1 MKDYSI
7 MLATL
12 LLTLVAA
19 GSVFADLNDVD
30 QADTSDTS
38 STGGQDNNMEG
49 SEGTDPNLLNPQKG
63 QGYGHMD
70 NPWKTTMVRYIYDFT
85 CINYFSLAEIY
96 EDILSKIYLE

>member
-1 MKDYSI
+1 

-70 NPWKTTMVRYIYDFT
+70 NPWKTTMVRIS
-85 CINYFSLAEIY
+85 I
-96 EDILSKIYLE
+96 ILPVSFITLFFIG